1 MTFSKSSCLL
11 ISEDYTPVV
20 PLFASPKLS
29 EKVLRKGGNCP
40 EKLEIFAKISNALF
54 PFFQKHFCLENLK
67 CLEMRPVA
75 MRPTFI
81 KNAHAYLCNLRNY
94 KFLSKFLES
103 DSQGIWSKF
112 L

>member
-1 MTFSKSSCLL
+1 
-11 ISEDYTPVV
+11 
-20 PLFASPKLS
+20 
-29 EKVLRKGGNCP
+29 
-40 EKLEIFAKISNALF
+40 
-54 PFFQKHFCLENLK
+54 
-67 CLEMRPVA
+67 MRPVA

-112 L
+112 LYPEIQHLSLIEKIYLDYEKSPQEKNKLSISC